1 MSTSPTRVGIVG
13 GNVEVGWAAA
23 SHIPALKAL
32 DGYLVSAVCTT
43 RKESADAAAGALNA
57 QGFLDAGEL
66 ARSSQVDL
74 VAVSVKVP
82 DHFAAVMPALEA
94 GKPVYCEWPLGRTT
108 EEAVAMADLARAK
121 GLRTVVGL
129 QARAAL
135 ELIYVK
141 GLLAEG
147 YVGEVTS
154 VAFLGAYP
162 FWGEVLTLP
171 HQADESQ
178 GINLLT
184 IPGGHTLDALD
195 FILGDELAFVQAV
208 MESKRAQAR
217 VRATGELVS
226 FTAPDHLAVIGAYR
240 KGAVFSANFLGGAV
254 CPATSR
260 VEIDGSLGRIILEM
274 DGLIENAPI
283 RIRGW
288 RAEAGAWE
296 VLTPD
301 IAPPTAGLPA
311 GSAQNVGYMY
321 ARLAA
326 GDPSLPDFGRAVR
339 VHQVLDA
346 IRAAAKGGGRVSI

>member
-1 MSTSPTRVGIVG
+1 MTNSPMRVGIVG
-13 GNVEVGWAAA
+13 ANVETSWAAFA
-23 SHIPALKAL
+23 HIPALKAL

-43 RKESADAAAGALNA
+43 RRESADAAAGALNA
-57 QGFLDAGEL
+57 QAFLDAGEL

-108 EEAVAMADLARAK
+108 AEAQAMADLARAK
-121 GLRTVVGL
+121 GVRTLVGL
-129 QARAAL
+129 QAHAAL
-135 ELIYVK
+135 ELEYVRE
-141 GLLAEG
+141 LLAHG

-162 FWGEVLTLP
+162 FWGEVLSLP

-217 VRATGELVS
+217 VRATGEIVS
-226 FTAPDHLAVIGAYR
+226 FNAPDHLAVIGAYR

-254 CPATSR
+254 CPPTSR
-260 VEIDGSLGRIILEM
+260 VEIDGSRGRLILEM

-283 RIRGW
+283 RIKGW
-288 RAEAGAWE
+288 RAEGAAWE
-296 VLTPD
+296 TLVPPANTTALPD
-301 IAPPTAGLPA
+301 GPA
-311 GSAQNVGYMY
+311 LNVGLMY
-321 ARLAA
+321 ARFAA
-326 GDPSLPDFGRAVR
+326 GDATLPDFDRAVR

-346 IRAAAKGGGRVSI
+346 IRQAAKTGARVIIR